1 MSDEARILIYV
12 WTGLL
17 GLLVGSFLNV
27 CVFRLPRNC
36 MSVVR
41 PRSRCPRCRVLIA
54 WYDNIPVVSWIL
66 LGAKCRHCKV
76 PISPRY
82 AAVELLTGALFLVAA
97 FKSFGAP
104 RPIGLPDQAGLFLVQ
119 AWFVSCL
126 VASAFID
133 YDFRILPDEITIS
146 GTVIGLLVAAFLPF
160 LPFLRGD
167 LADVLRLFHDAAA
180 RLGMSGAAD
189 ALGSAVRRLVQAK
202 SEGSRGLSLATAALG
217 ALAGSGV
224 IYGIAAMGKRL
235 FRKKMESLGQTEV
248 MGFGDVKYMA
258 MIGAVLGWRGA
269 LLTLVLACL
278 FGSVVGIGK
287 RILSGTM
294 GYVPFGPFLSA
305 GALVLLFWPKVVDDG
320 IQAYLDFVRRLVQ

>member
-36 MSVVR
+36 MSIVR
-41 PRSRCPRCRVLIA
+41 PRSRCPRCRSLIA
-54 WYDNIPVVSWIL
+54 WYDNIPVLSWAL
-66 LGAKCRHCKV
+66 LRAKCRHCKN

-97 FKSFGAP
+97 FRSFGGP
-104 RPIGLPDQAGLFLVQ
+104 RPVGPDQAGLFLVQ

-126 VASAFID
+126 VVCAFID

-146 GTVIGLLVAAFLPF
+146 GTLIGLLVAAFLPF

-167 LADVLRLFHDAAA
+167 LVDVLRLFQEALS

-189 ALGSAVRRLVQAK
+189 VLGSGARRLVQLK
-202 SEGSRGLSLATAALG
+202 SDGSRWLSLATAACG
-217 ALAGSGV
+217 ALTGAGV
-224 IYGIAAMGKRL
+224 IYGIAALGKRV

-248 MGFGDVKYMA
+248 MGFGDVKYMG

-269 LLTLVLACL
+269 LLTVVLGCL
-278 FGSVVGIGK
+278 FGSLFGIGK
-287 RILSGTM
+287 RIVSGTM

-305 GALVLLFWPKVVDDG
+305 GALVLLFWPGLVDEG
-320 IQAYLDFVRRLVQ
+320 IRAYLDLVRGLVR